1 MAHITANQVSEIRS
15 QLKSTFPKYKFSV
28 RKSSDSREV
37 RVSILSGPMEMS
49 GVSVDGHQ
57 VNQYWLDQ
65 HYKDQPKLLKLLKG
79 IKAIVGANQREVSWD
94 PDYGSWPNYYYTIEI
109 GQWNKPYIQR

>member
-1 MAHITANQVSEIRS
+1 MAYITTNQVSEIRS
-15 QLKSTFPKYKFSV
+15 QLKSAFPKYKFSV

-37 RVSILSGPMEMS
+37 TVSILSGPMEIV
-49 GVSVDGHQ
+49 GDGHQ

-65 HYKDQPKLLKLLKG
+65 HYGNRPKLLKLLKG

-109 GQWNKPYIQR
+109 GRWNKPYIQR